1 MKLEVDGMNEARNAT
16 SVICSA
22 YDSFFEAEKKI
33 ADFLIEHKAEAA
45 GMTVGELARASQ
57 TSDATVSRFC
67 RRCGFKGFQDLKLA
81 LTREL
86 LEEAHRE
93 QEVTNEIDR
102 HDLDQSL
109 KNILANKVAEL
120 TETVRMMDTD
130 NLEAILQKLE
140 HARLVQLAAG
150 GNTLPV
156 ALDGAFKFSQLGI
169 TAVAETIWEAQTA
182 YAFNLGP
189 EDVAYHF
196 QLWYLQPS
204 ADSCARRERK
214 WCCGHSDHQ
223 QPGVSA
229 GTDGRLPH
237 HHGHPGKALYRGVL
251 VFPCCGYGS
260 HGNSVSSPD
269 GRHAD
274 GSRSCAPA

>member
-1 MKLEVDGMNEARNAT
+1 MNEARNAT

-45 GMTVGELARASQ
+45 GMTVGELGRASQ

-86 LEEAHRE
+86 LEEEHRE

-140 HARLVQLAAG
+140 HARLVQLAAV

-169 TAVAETIWEAQTA
+169 TAVAETIWEASMIW
-182 YAFNLGP
+182 G
-189 EDVAYHF
+189 
-196 QLWYLQPS
+196 
-204 ADSCARRERK
+204 CA
-214 WCCGHSDHQ
+214 
-223 QPGVSA
+223 
-229 GTDGRLPH
+229 
-237 HHGHPGKALYRGVL
+237 
-251 VFPCCGYGS
+251 
-260 HGNSVSSPD
+260 
-269 GRHAD
+269 
-274 GSRSCAPA
+274 CA

>member
-16 SVICSA
+16 SVLCSA

-86 LEEAHRE
+86 LEEEHRE

-109 KNILANKVAEL
+109 KNILANK
-120 TETVRMMDTD
+120 
-130 NLEAILQKLE
+130 I
-140 HARLVQLAAG
+140 
-150 GNTLPV
+150 
-156 ALDGAFKFSQLGI
+156 
-169 TAVAETIWEAQTA
+169 
-182 YAFNLGP
+182 
-189 EDVAYHF
+189 
-196 QLWYLQPS
+196 
-204 ADSCARRERK
+204 
-214 WCCGHSDHQ
+214 
-223 QPGVSA
+223 
-229 GTDGRLPH
+229 GRAH
-237 HHGHPGKALYRGVL
+237 V
-251 VFPCCGYGS
+251 
-260 HGNSVSSPD
+260 
-269 GRHAD
+269 
-274 GSRSCAPA
+274 

>member
-1 MKLEVDGMNEARNAT
+1 MNEARNAT

-45 GMTVGELARASQ
+45 GMGRASQ

-86 LEEAHRE
+86 LEEEHRE

-130 NLEAILQKLE
+130 NLEAILSLSMHGLYSWQRWAIRCRWRWTERSNSASLELRQWQKPSGK
-140 HARLVQLAAG
+140 HRRLMRL
-150 GNTLPV
+150 
-156 ALDGAFKFSQLGI
+156 
-169 TAVAETIWEAQTA
+169 IW
-182 YAFNLGP
+182 G
-189 EDVAYHF
+189 
-196 QLWYLQPS
+196 
-204 ADSCARRERK
+204 RRM
-214 WCCGHSDHQ
+214 WC
-223 QPGVSA
+223 
-229 GTDGRLPH
+229 L
-237 HHGHPGKALYRGVL
+237 
-251 VFPCCGYGS
+251 
-260 HGNSVSSPD
+260 
-269 GRHAD
+269 
-274 GSRSCAPA
+274 